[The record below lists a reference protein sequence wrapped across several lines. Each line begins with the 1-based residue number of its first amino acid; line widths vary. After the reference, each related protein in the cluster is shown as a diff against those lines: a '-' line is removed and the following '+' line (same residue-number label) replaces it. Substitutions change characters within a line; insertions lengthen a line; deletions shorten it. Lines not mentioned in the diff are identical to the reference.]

1 MIERIV
7 IRGYRIFE
15 NLDFTP
21 QPGMNIVV
29 GDNEAGKSTLLET
42 VNLALTGKVNGKWA
56 RDELNPYWFNL
67 RAVTKFFADR
77 STDATIAKPEILIE
91 LYLTNKNDD
100 LQRMRGVNN
109 SRQDDCPGL
118 RIAITPSPDYEEE
131 FEQYLAAEDRPDIIP
146 VEYYDVDWRDF
157 SGELITKR
165 PKELGVSFIDTRT
178 IRSTSGVDY
187 HTREMLSGFVEPK
200 ERAAISVEH
209 RKARHAI
216 TREALGT
223 VNKRIAQQG
232 EALHDRPIGLQ
243 MDQSANASWEASIVP
258 QVAEVPFAVA
268 GQGQQ
273 AAIKVALA
281 MSRTAERTAYVLI
294 EEPENHLSHTSLT
307 RLLARIE
314 QTAGGRQIFVTTHS
328 SYVLNRLG
336 LDKLALLHKGTCA
349 AFGDLPADTVRYFKK
364 LSGFDTLRLVLA
376 KSVVLVEGPSDE
388 ILFERAFADKR
399 DGATP
404 IDKGIDVVSMRG
416 VALKRTIQLC
426 AALDRRVAALRDN
439 DGKTAEHWTSQ
450 LSEYL
455 ETGKREVFIGD
466 PGLGHT
472 LEPQL
477 GHANEIETLRTVLEL
492 DIGDDVVEW
501 MTEHKTEAALRLAE
515 AAPAINYPRYMLD
528 AIEFIG

>member
-1 MIERIV
+1 
-7 IRGYRIFE
+7 
-15 NLDFTP
+15 
-21 QPGMNIVV
+21 
-29 GDNEAGKSTLLET
+29 
-42 VNLALTGKVNGKWA
+42 
-56 RDELNPYWFNL
+56 
-67 RAVTKFFADR
+67 
-77 STDATIAKPEILIE
+77 
-91 LYLTNKNDD
+91 
-100 LQRMRGVNN
+100 
-109 SRQDDCPGL
+109 
-118 RIAITPSPDYEEE
+118 
-131 FEQYLAAEDRPDIIP
+131 
-146 VEYYDVDWRDF
+146 
-157 SGELITKR
+157 
-165 PKELGVSFIDTRT
+165 
-178 IRSTSGVDY
+178 
-187 HTREMLSGFVEPK
+187 
-200 ERAAISVEH
+200 
-209 RKARHAI
+209 
-216 TREALGT
+216 
-223 VNKRIAQQG
+223 
-232 EALHDRPIGLQ
+232 
-243 MDQSANASWEASIVP
+243 
-258 QVAEVPFAVA
+258 
-268 GQGQQ
+268 
-273 AAIKVALA
+273 
-281 MSRTAERTAYVLI
+281 
-294 EEPENHLSHTSLT
+294 
-307 RLLARIE
+307 
-314 QTAGGRQIFVTTHS
+314 
-328 SYVLNRLG
+328 
-336 LDKLALLHKGTCA
+336 
-349 AFGDLPADTVRYFKK
+349 
-364 LSGFDTLRLVLA
+364 VLA